1 MKQKIKKAAV
11 LGAGVMGSTIAAH
24 LANVG
29 IPCFLLDIVPPELME
44 AEKKKGL
51 TLQSPEV
58 RNRFAIMG
66 KKRVQESSP
75 AALYWKEDAGL
86 LTIGNFEDHLSWVSQ
101 ADWIIEVVLE
111 DLNIK
116 KELFKKLIPFIKEG
130 TVVSSNTSGISINKM
145 CEGFSRD
152 FEERFLGT
160 HFFNPPR
167 YMKLLE
173 IIPAKSTSK
182 NIVEKMVDVGEKILG
197 KGVVFAKDTPNFIAN
212 RVGAFAMTTVIKT
225 MVEDGY
231 RIEEVDQITGP
242 TMGRPKSATFR
253 TADLVG
259 LDVMAHVTKNLLE
272 NLPEKEREYF
282 HPPSFLQQ
290 MVKNQWLGQKTKQ
303 GFYKRVKGEGKE
315 ETLVLDYEKLDYRP
329 QEKVNLPSVEMGKNI
344 DDVRERIKAVVTSPD
359 RGGQFAWKIL
369 KKTLLYS
376 AEKIPE
382 IADDL
387 VNIDRGMK
395 WGYNWELGPFEQW
408 DAIGL
413 KSSVKRMEKEGEKIP
428 PLVDKLLSKG
438 YSSFYEKKEGHLS
451 YFDLGA
457 SQYQEIEEKPEII
470 LLPSLKDRNKTVLSN
485 PGASLID
492 LGDGV
497 ACLEF
502 HSKMNTIGADTIQMM
517 RDALREGEEKFD
529 GLVIGNQA
537 ENFSAGANLM
547 LMLFEIQDE
556 NWDDIEAS
564 VKAFQDT
571 LMAVKYFGKPV
582 VAAPFGLTL
591 AGGCEICLACDAI
604 RAAAETYMGLVEV
617 GVGLIPAG
625 GGTKEMLLRCTEGI
639 PQNVVDAD
647 FFPFV
652 RQAFETVAMAKVATS
667 AKEAQK
673 LGFMRSTDRITINR
687 DFLIHDAKRTVLEMV
702 KENYRPPQPRKNIK
716 VVGEKGLALLQ
727 MGLFFM
733 REGGYIS
740 QYDEHVGKKLATI
753 FSGGNLP
760 DGSEVTEQYLLDLE
774 REAFVSLCG
783 EPKTQA
789 RMEYMLKTG
798 RPLRN

>member
-182 NIVEKMVDVGEKILG
+182 AVVERMVDVGEKILG

-272 NLPEKEREYF
+272 NLPEKERTYF
-282 HPPSFLQQ
+282 QAPSFLQQ

-382 IADDL
+382 IADDV

-571 LMAVKYFGKPV
+571 LMAIKYFGKPV

-639 PQNVVDAD
+639 PPNVVDAD

-716 VVGEKGLALLQ
+716 VVGERGLALLQ
-727 MGLFFM
+727 MGLFYM